1 MNMIVTVCQTINY
14 KLMKRVITIFSI
26 LLFTLSSIAN
36 EGHHANGDTTNIAE
50 EEEFNA
56 SEVIM
61 HHISDAHNWHLFD
74 ITNKETGEV
83 KPIGI
88 PLPIIVFYK
97 GQLDIFMSSEF
108 HEGHSSVSRQGN
120 KYPTYRGDNEYIL
133 YHDKIYVSS
142 NGELNFDEHH
152 HPTNVQPIDI
162 SITKNIAAMIF
173 SAILLLVVFIT
184 MARMYKGNKIPRGI
198 QGFLEPIVLFVVND
212 IAKPNIQGDKYKK
225 YVPFL
230 LTVFFFIWFNNMLG
244 IIPILP
250 GGANVTGNIAVTL
263 TLAVFTM
270 LITNFSGNKAYWGHI
285 IAPPVPK
292 WLLFIMVPVE
302 LISVISKPFA
312 LMIRLF
318 ANITAGHII
327 VLSLISLIF
336 IFKTIFISPLSV
348 GFVLFIDIIELLVA
362 ILQAYIFT
370 LLSALYIGMAVQ
382 EHH

>member
-1 MNMIVTVCQTINY
+1 MNLNY
-14 KLMKRVITIFSI
+14 KWMKRAITIFSI
-26 LLFTLSSIAN
+26 LFFALGSIAN
-36 EGHHANGDTTNIAE
+36 EEHHNNGEIVSHDA

-56 SEVIM
+56 SEAIM

-74 ITNKETGEV
+74 ITNKETGKV
-83 KPIGI
+83 RSISI
-88 PLPIIVFYK
+88 PLPVIVLYK
-97 GQLDIFMSSEF
+97 GQLDVFMSSKF
-108 HEGHSSVSRQGN
+108 HVDHSNISQISN
-120 KYPTYRGDNEYIL
+120 KYPYYKGNNEYIL
-133 YHDKIYVSS
+133 YHNKIYVAS

-152 HPTNVQPIDI
+152 HPTNVQPVDI
-162 SITKNIAAMIF
+162 SITKNVAAMIF
-173 SAILLLVVFIT
+173 SAILLLVIFIT
-184 MARMYKGNKIPRGI
+184 MARMYKKGNKVPRGI
-198 QGFLEPIVLFVVND
+198 QGFLEPLILFVVND

-244 IIPILP
+244 LIPILP
-250 GGANVTGNIAVTL
+250 GGANVTGNIAVTMV
-263 TLAVFTM
+263 LALFTM
-270 LITNFSGNKAYWGHI
+270 VITNFSGNKAYWGHI